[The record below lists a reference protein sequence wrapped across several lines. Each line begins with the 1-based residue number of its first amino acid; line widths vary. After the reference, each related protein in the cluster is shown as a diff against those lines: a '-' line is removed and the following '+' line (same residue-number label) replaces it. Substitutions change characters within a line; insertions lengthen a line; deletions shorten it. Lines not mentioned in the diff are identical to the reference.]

1 MQVSM
6 VGEAVEMRGG
16 GWSSGIG
23 VAFEDF
29 CFFLVTFATLRT
41 GK

>member
-1 MQVSM
+1 
-6 VGEAVEMRGG
+6 MRVYGWRGGGDGGGG